1 MFNYNTAIFNS
12 VELHGIFSPE
22 ETVQRNYQNLQS
34 FKYNNNYLKLT
45 EIKDTQRKHYLNFPR
60 KKVSTYLLSLNSFNY
75 TKHFTLTKIN

>member
-34 FKYNNNYLKLT
+34 FIERMGCKL
-45 EIKDTQRKHYLNFPR
+45 DM
-60 KKVSTYLLSLNSFNY
+60 
-75 TKHFTLTKIN
+75 